1 VRAGGKTNILT
12 KGGSMKKIAV
22 LEVEFESDDMW
33 DQESLEKEMDGDW
46 LKAMTELFD
55 SDGIGIFDND
65 LILVAIK
72 EETL

>member
-1 VRAGGKTNILT
+1 
-12 KGGSMKKIAV
+12 MKKIAV